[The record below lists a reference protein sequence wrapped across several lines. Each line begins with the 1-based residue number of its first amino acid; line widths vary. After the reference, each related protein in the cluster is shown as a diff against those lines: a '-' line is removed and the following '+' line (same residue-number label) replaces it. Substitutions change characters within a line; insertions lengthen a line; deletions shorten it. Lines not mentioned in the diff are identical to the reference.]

1 MLSLRSDQL
10 GITDRYTSRFGRAWH
25 FVATQGPLE
34 VFRLLRRHGLKASL
48 AFVVRNLRYLLVIR
62 INRRFDARHAVDT
75 AGDIAPQ
82 YLDVVGNNRQH
93 GAAFLSTPA
102 RTFERMLDLLPADMS
117 GFTFVDFGS
126 GKGRVQLLAARRNF
140 RRVIGVEYAPALV
153 RCAERNFATV
163 RDPAQ
168 RCRDLVAIC
177 ADAASYE
184 LPPDPCVLYLL
195 RPFDAVVMAAVVEN
209 IRRSYVANP
218 RKIYVLLAAPVQPE
232 YDLPLPLFLEAGIFD
247 LRRHGV
253 LPFDWGA
260 VTRFEVN
267 LLETRD

>member
-1 MLSLRSDQL
+1 MLTLRSDQV
-10 GITDRYTSRFGRAWH
+10 GVTDRYASRFARARQFIAEH
-25 FVATQGPLE
+25 GPLE
-34 VFRLLRRHGLKASL
+34 VFRLVRRHGVAASL
-48 AFVVRNLRYLLVIR
+48 AFVLRNLRYLIVIR
-62 INRRFDARHAVDT
+62 INRRLDARHNI
-75 AGDIAPQ
+75 GDIAPQ
-82 YLDVVGNNRQH
+82 YLEVVGNNRQH
-93 GAAFLSTPA
+93 GAAFLSTPV

-140 RRVIGVEYAPALV
+140 RRIIGVEYAPALV
-153 RCAERNFATV
+153 RCAERNFATF

-177 ADAASYE
+177 ADAATYE
-184 LPPDPCVLYLL
+184 LPPDRCVLYLL
-195 RPFDAVVMAAVVEN
+195 RPFDSVVMAAVVEN
-209 IRRSYVANP
+209 IRRSYAANP

-232 YDLPLPLFLEAGIFD
+232 YDLPLPLFLDSGIFE
-247 LRRHGV
+247 LRRHAV

-260 VTRFEVN
+260 VTRFQVN